1 MKCLGSKEDQSRR
14 SNWMFQMFDILLRFE
29 TRFHRMRL
37 TLKIDAK
44 FCIFDPPPPVKF
56 REEVGEMNFTSSA
69 WDRTSGTHC
78 TFNRVSVGLLGDKS
92 IGVKNKGRS

>member
-1 MKCLGSKEDQSRR
+1 VKCLGSKEDQSRR

-44 FCIFDPPPPVKF
+44 FCIFDPHPCK
-56 REEVGEMNFTSSA
+56 
-69 WDRTSGTHC
+69 
-78 TFNRVSVGLLGDKS
+78 
-92 IGVKNKGRS
+92 I